1 MLCSICHKN
10 VAVIFAKRI
19 DGENS
24 QMEGYCL
31 ECAKKKGINPIDT
44 LVQQAGLTEEQMENM
59 TAQFESMLGG
69 LEELTPEDLD
79 GIQSEQGANLGS
91 IFSNMFGGRC
101 LWN

>member
-44 LVQQAGLTEEQMENM
+44 LVQQAGLT
-59 TAQFESMLGG
+59 
-69 LEELTPEDLD
+69 
-79 GIQSEQGANLGS
+79 
-91 IFSNMFGGRC
+91 
-101 LWN
+101 